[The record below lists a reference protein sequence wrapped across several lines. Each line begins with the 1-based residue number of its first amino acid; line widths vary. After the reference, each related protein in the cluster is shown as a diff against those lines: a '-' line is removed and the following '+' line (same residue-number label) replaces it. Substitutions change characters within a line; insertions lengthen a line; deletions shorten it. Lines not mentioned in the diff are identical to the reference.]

1 MPEIAVRSVDG
12 GDGGTATLRDD
23 VFGRTASAAL
33 LHQAVVR
40 QQANARQGTHDTRTR
55 GEVSY
60 STKKWFRQKGT
71 GRARQGAR
79 FKPPHHVHG
88 GVAHGPHPRSYRQDL
103 PQRMRAAAL
112 CAALSSKAQAGQLV
126 LLSELTMEAAST
138 KTLARMLAAVAP
150 GRSALLVLDATN
162 RAVQL
167 SARNLPNVTAIT
179 TDNVNVLD
187 VLRHE
192 QLVLTTAA
200 ARVLEARYGRGGDAR
215 SGDARSAD
223 ADVTSGDARD
233 ESAEPELAE
242 AAVAGTPEKGAEE

>member
-1 MPEIAVRSVDG
+1 MPEIAVRSIDG
-12 GDGGTATLRDD
+12 GGDETVTLRDD

-60 STKKWFRQKGT
+60 STKKWYRQKGT

-103 PQRMRAAAL
+103 PQRMRAAAV

-126 LLSELTMEAAST
+126 LLSALTMEAAST
-138 KTLARMLAAVAP
+138 KTLAGILATVAP
-150 GRSALLVLDATN
+150 GRSTLLVLDTSN

-179 TDNVNVLD
+179 TDNINVLD

-200 ARVLEARYGRGGDAR
+200 ARVLEARYGRGEG
-215 SGDARSAD
+215 
-223 ADVTSGDARD
+223 ARD
-233 ESAEPELAE
+233 EAAGSERARDEAASGESPTPQLAE
-242 AAVAGTPEKGAEE
+242 AAVVGAAAKGAEE